1 MIVWLRIS
9 LNFVHMR
16 LDLMRMFRLVQFL
29 WLVWRINFLL
39 ILWILSG
46 LIRCGLKQ
54 YNKKVISIQEQK
66 EKQYNKKVI

>member
-9 LNFVHMR
+9 LNFVHIR
-16 LDLMRMFRLVQFL
+16 LDLMMMFRLVQFL
-29 WLVWRINFLL
+29 WLVWRIDFLL